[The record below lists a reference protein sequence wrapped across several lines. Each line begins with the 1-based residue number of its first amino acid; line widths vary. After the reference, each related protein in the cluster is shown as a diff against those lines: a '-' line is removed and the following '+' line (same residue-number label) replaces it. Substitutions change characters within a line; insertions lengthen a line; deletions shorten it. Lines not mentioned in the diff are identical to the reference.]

1 MRRRQFIGLVGAV
14 AAMPV
19 LRPLAVSAQQAGK
32 PHRIAYLALLSGEN
46 ATFAK
51 PLLQRLEELGY
62 HEGKNMIWDYH
73 SAEGVVERLPQLAA
87 EIVGTGPDVL
97 ITGFGTLAPKA
108 AMAATRSIPI
118 VFTSVGDPVG
128 AGLVASL
135 GQPGGNVTG
144 MSGQASDIAAKKL
157 QLLDDLIP
165 GKKLVAVL
173 GNPDTPYTA
182 LALRQ
187 AKKAA
192 TAIGLPLEILEAR
205 TVDQI
210 PAAIDQAISA
220 RAASLLVLED
230 PVLLSAIP
238 QTTELAAKAPVARHL
253 RAAGIC
259 AGRRIDFVRNGPGS
273 VEPPGRGV
281 CRPDSQGRVPRQPSG
296 RAAHKI
302 RTRHQPQDREGA
314 GSGDSVR
321 SVVACRRTDRIGG
334 SLPPL
339 AGSRRRRT
347 VALDP
352 GIIRSYAPASYSST
366 GAVRPFR
373 S

>member
-1 MRRRQFIGLVGAV
+1 M
-14 AAMPV
+14 
-19 LRPLAVSAQQAGK
+19 
-32 PHRIAYLALLSGEN
+32 
-46 ATFAK
+46 T
-51 PLLQRLEELGY
+51 
-62 HEGKNMIWDYH
+62 WDYR
-73 SAEGVVERLPQLAA
+73 SAEGRAERLPQLAA
-87 EIVGTGPDVL
+87 EIVGASPDVL

-118 VFTSVGDPVG
+118 VFTSVGDPIG

-187 AKKAA
+187 AKTAA
-192 TAIGLPLEILEAR
+192 TALELPLAVLEAR

-210 PAAIDQAISA
+210 AAAIDQAVSA

-238 QTTELAAKAPVARHL
+238 QTTELAARSRLPAIYGPREYAKAGGLISYGTDQSQLSR
-253 RAAGIC
+253 RAA
-259 AGRRIDFVRNGPGS
+259 DYV
-273 VEPPGRGV
+273 
-281 CRPDSQGRVPRQPSG
+281 
-296 RAAHKI
+296 
-302 RTRHQPQDREGA
+302 
-314 GSGDSVR
+314 
-321 SVVACRRTDRIGG
+321 DRILKGASPA
-334 SLPPL
+334 SLPVEQPTKFELVINLRTAKALGLQIPSNLLSL
-339 AGSRRRRT
+339 ADE
-347 VALDP
+347 L
-352 GIIRSYAPASYSST
+352 IE
-366 GAVRPFR
+366 
-373 S
+373 